1 MIETRQHSV
10 QSFTSCICLSS
21 AIRHS
26 STPLKNVLEKKGV
39 CIVAGVKKEQKNEVG
54 TSYISQLPNRGPW
67 RTWQLSL
74 QPAARIRRSAHNIT
88 SDYDNTDQLEEHK
101 DHLQLVVVVV
111 VVVVQWMNE

>member
-39 CIVAGVKKEQKNEVG
+39 CIVAGVKKRAKERGWYFVHITTSKSRTLENLAAFASTGG
-54 TSYISQLPNRGPW
+54 THPKERAQHHIGL
-67 RTWQLSL
+67 
-74 QPAARIRRSAHNIT
+74 
-88 SDYDNTDQLEEHK
+88 
-101 DHLQLVVVVV
+101 
-111 VVVVQWMNE
+111 